1 MEIFSYRG
9 YLLLVTD
16 CHDATPTVSAAQ
28 TTLRSQT
35 VNLVNESDAAVGSV
49 FDLSVQKRLR
59 LSHEDGEQRRM
70 VHEAAT
76 EDVRSGRVDRYVGGT
91 VSSVV
96 SDEQIMSMTINQPT
110 TTTTKTTTMSSLL
123 GWTGGQ
129 LHCQRVV
136 RQFDTIVTIEGN
148 QFRYCA
154 EYLFNT
160 QPHITAVT
168 RSKVVGYV

>member
-1 MEIFSYRG
+1 
-9 YLLLVTD
+9 
-16 CHDATPTVSAAQ
+16 
-28 TTLRSQT
+28 
-35 VNLVNESDAAVGSV
+35 
-49 FDLSVQKRLR
+49 
-59 LSHEDGEQRRM
+59 
-70 VHEAAT
+70 
-76 EDVRSGRVDRYVGGT
+76 
-91 VSSVV
+91 
-96 SDEQIMSMTINQPT
+96 MSMTINQPT

-168 RSKVVGYV
+168 RSKVVGYVKTERRSLLICGRGLFEITDTDDSPPHTLLNSSLSSSPLSSSITPSCFHSRLKTYLFNKSFPS